1 MSVWSSH
8 FRILN
13 LKTDFQTDAKL
24 HSTDVT
30 LTKTFWFCQPPSPW
44 GNYDTNGNENV
55 TKQAF
60 KLTKQWL
67 CTCLLILNFV
77 GALCKTA
84 KWNLLGL
91 KNVPLIGGSIC
102 GGNLVIISCLV
113 LYACNLCLPWLIFQ
127 KSFACF
133 AFDFLNLFRGHQR
146 TITRTFLSCFL
157 TVYISAIRSLITSH
171 VVEIPKSTSV
181 IVTRHYSAVSA

>member
-1 MSVWSSH
+1 MIKPFSH
-8 FRILN
+8 TKFKNWFPN
-13 LKTDFQTDAKL
+13 LAKL

-77 GALCKTA
+77 GALFRTA

-102 GGNLVIISCLV
+102 GGNLVIISCLF

-146 TITRTFLSCFL
+146 TITPTFLPCFL
-157 TVYISAIRSLITSH
+157 TVYISAIRSLIASH